1 MQNQNYIFG
10 LFQKVFTLILL
21 TGILSGAFHTAAQ
34 TKRATTA
41 KKTAVVKAPTTPAK
55 EEKVDLEGL
64 LPPDKSKTMSA
75 AFKNGELPAPLAAP
89 SGSVE
94 EQAAMLA
101 EMVAAGDENSTA
113 ALITAFKTA
122 GYGLRDKE
130 GEVSFNQENWQG
142 IGIDA
147 WEIAAISK
155 LYGSGY
161 GVGLGRF
168 GDSLSILAPEWK
180 KETNVRDIVASIRNA
195 SFSPNQSTRF
205 WANFIIEMG
214 RRADTPFDLR
224 VDDDVKYARL
234 DAVQLALIL
243 TRLAADVNF
252 LSKNP
257 RRQAQIE
264 QPKQDYFVKASYRND
279 LNVQKTNLVQANF
292 AHNKA
297 ANLTADGDAPPCT
310 MGELDSLILDLTATG
325 AGIGF
330 GELLKYLEGKQVIK
344 ETPGQILGAANAA
357 LILLKLI
364 MTYAALDAEVKLDGG
379 FLTRTKTTVDGER
392 KTLTA
397 KVRLDIGKWQVMNCI
412 RPALNAAGIDFS
424 LPSDGSLGGVRV
436 DWNLLEGG
444 QTRNNVREI
453 RNGATSG
460 SDAIVYLDTLAF
472 AQTEDNKKYYNYT
485 DANGE
490 SKIYAVGMKQK
501 TDMSKLIL
509 NPLMKTMAV
518 NLDVQVKTMKIK
530 NATAAAGTANDLAG
544 NALAF
549 INSDIPG
556 FIAGTSAETLYR
568 SNFGASKS
576 HVFPVKDWIP
586 CDGAWRGTI
595 TYKRIFFNQAE
606 AERRNEGSKKS
617 FKLNIDRDLYFA
629 RFTVNAGATPRE
641 LKAASRI
648 AYRRDIYRYSK
659 IEKYTECRGFKG
671 MWSETGLDTV
681 KTIAD
686 GEDKDA
692 SVYITIS
699 GNSGNLQFHLP
710 SIVSDSELRYTTTYQ
725 GGCAIFEPVDR
736 TQRNKG
742 SVEGGNFGVDNI
754 PIDPNKPNEL
764 KGSRTI
770 KDTYGRSTT
779 VTWNLSRCG

>member
-1 MQNQNYIFG
+1 MQNQNFIFSA
-10 LFQKVFTLILL
+10 FQKLFTLILL
-21 TGILSGAFHTAAQ
+21 TGILSGTIHVAAQ
-34 TKRATTA
+34 TKRATTT
-41 KKTAVVKAPTTPAK
+41 KKTTTTAVK
-55 EEKVDLEGL
+55 EEKVDLDGL
-64 LPPDKSKTMSA
+64 IPPDKSKTMGA
-75 AFKNGELPAPLAAP
+75 AFKNGALPAFLEMPA
-89 SGSVE
+89 GSVE
-94 EQAAMLA
+94 EQASTLA

-113 ALITAFKTA
+113 ALMTALKAA
-122 GYGLRDKE
+122 GYGLRDAD
-130 GEVSFNQENWQG
+130 GNVSFNQESWQG
-142 IGIDA
+142 IAVDA
-147 WEIAAISK
+147 WEIAVISK

-168 GDSLSILAPEWK
+168 GDGLSIIAPEWK

-195 SFSPNQSTRF
+195 SLSPNQSLRF

-214 RRADTPFDLR
+214 RNADTPFDLR
-224 VDDDVKYARL
+224 VDEDVKYARL

-252 LSKNP
+252 LSKKP
-257 RRQAQIE
+257 RRQAQNE
-264 QPKQDYFVKASYRND
+264 QANQGFIVNASYRKNF
-279 LNVQKTNLVQANF
+279 VSQKTSSAQTDF
-292 AHNKA
+292 THNKA
-297 ANLTADGDAPPCT
+297 ANLTADGDALPCT

-364 MTYAALDAEVKLDGG
+364 MTYAALDAEVKMDGN
-379 FLTRTKTTVDGER
+379 FLTRTKTMVDGER

-397 KVRLDIGKWQVMNCI
+397 KVKLDIGKWQIMNCI

-424 LPSDGSLGGVRV
+424 LPSDGALGGVRV

-444 QTRNNVREI
+444 QTRNNIREI
-453 RNGATSG
+453 KNGTTSG

-472 AQTEDNKKYYNYT
+472 AQTEDSKKYYNYT
-485 DANGE
+485 NANGE

-509 NPLMKTMAV
+509 NPLMKTMTV

-549 INSDIPG
+549 LNSDIPG
-556 FIAGTSAETLYR
+556 FVAGTAAETLYR
-568 SNFGASKS
+568 SNFGASKA

-586 CDGAWRGTI
+586 CDGSWRGTI
-595 TYKRIFFNQAE
+595 TYKRIFFNKAD
-606 AERRNEGSKKS
+606 AERRDEGSKKS

-629 RFTVNAGATPRE
+629 KFTINAGATPRE
-641 LKAASRI
+641 MKAVSQI

-681 KTIAD
+681 KWTAD

-692 SVYITIS
+692 HVYINFS

-710 SIVSDSELRYTTTYQ
+710 TIIGDSETRYTTSYQ
-725 GGCAIFEPVDR
+725 GGCAVFEPVDR
-736 TQRNKG
+736 TQRNKPN
-742 SVEGGNFGVDNI
+742 VDGGNFGVDNI

-764 KGSRTI
+764 KGTRTI
-770 KDTYGRSTT
+770 KDTGGRSTT